1 MVPAVMG
8 SVKRQFACGRSSLK
22 SSGAVAVEPEKGEV
36 AMESALVPL
45 MRVVTPLSVSPD
57 AKK

>member
-1 MVPAVMG
+1 MVPEGMG

-22 SSGAVAVEPEKGEV
+22 SSGAVAVEPENGEV

>member
-1 MVPAVMG
+1 MVPEVIG

-22 SSGAVAVEPEKGEV
+22 SSGAVAVEPENGEV

-45 MRVVTPLSVSPD
+45 MRVVTPLSVIPE
-57 AKK
+57 ANK